1 MSVFVNQ
8 KICDNA
14 KECSG
19 IAACPTGALFWDKE
33 EARIR
38 TDNNLCISCGVCV
51 RECPVGAIQVA
62 ETEAEY
68 LAINK
73 SIEQDQRT
81 IEELFV
87 ERYGAMPI
95 EEDKLVDDKQ
105 MESLLNRE
113 TLLFVEQFK
122 DSSIQCLLHSIPVSV
137 LINRYGG
144 TYIKQQIDEDV
155 EGEFPCLIIYR
166 EGKIEGQ
173 IKGYYEEKD
182 VDVLF
187 QALNKILKR

>member
-1 MSVFVNQ
+1 MSVLINQ

-14 KECSG
+14 QECSG
-19 IAACPTGALFWDKE
+19 IAVCPTGALFWDKE
-33 EARIR
+33 KERLG
-38 TDNNLCISCGVCV
+38 TDNNLCISCRVCV
-51 RECPVGAIQVA
+51 KECPVGAIQVA
-62 ETEAEY
+62 ETEEEY

-81 IEELFV
+81 VEELFV

-95 EEDKLVDDKQ
+95 EEDKLLDDKK
-105 MESLLNRE
+105 METLLNRE

-122 DSSIQCLLHSIPVSV
+122 DSSIQCLLHSIPVSI

-144 TYIKQQIDEDV
+144 TYIKQLINEDV

-166 EGKIEGQ
+166 EGKLEGQ

-182 VDVLF
+182 VDAFLEDI
-187 QALNKILKR
+187 NKILKR